1 MSKNNFCHSNYLFKC
16 DLLNKY
22 ILKNTFSYP
31 KVDSVCLNV
40 SLENLLIDQ
49 TNHTELYSKVRTFFL
64 FFLFTLNLPF
74 LKYSNFV
81 KYNKINYSSN
91 VVDFKIY
98 LNISRKKAINT
109 FLISLFVENVDTFK
123 LDHNLLLIK
132 STFLTPLNII
142 KMRLLLPLICLQD
155 FSYLMSSNL
164 FSMNVKDILI
174 FMDLTL
180 KNKNNKKS
188 NKKNIFNFFK
198 NLPYF
203 WLF

>member
-31 KVDSVCLNV
+31 RVDSVCLNV
-40 SLENLLIDQ
+40 SLVNLIDQ
-49 TNHTELYSKVRTFFL
+49 TNRTELYSKVRTFFL
-64 FFLFTLNLPF
+64 FFLFNLNLPF

-98 LNISRKKAINT
+98 LKLSKKRVINT
-109 FLISLFVENVDTFK
+109 FLISLFVENVDNFK
-123 LDHNLLLIK
+123 LDHNLLLVK
-132 STFLTPLNII
+132 STFLNPLNII
-142 KMRLLLPLICLQD
+142 KMRLLLPLICLQN
-155 FSYLMSSNL
+155 FSYLMGSNY
-164 FSMNVKDILI
+164 FSMNAKDTLI
-174 FMDLTL
+174 FMDLIL
-180 KNKNNKKS
+180 KNKKTN